1 MESLNIKSGNADIIA
16 SGIVMSFE
24 GNPIEI
30 EFGKPGNR
38 LKLINV
44 FQDEKG
50 KADLRVEAM
59 KIDNSILKITFFNFN
74 NPLGSGNTKPLSFGT
89 YEGRRIYINYRIFD
103 LNPNENIDKSLHYTI
118 YLGEEV
124 PKNDKE

>member
-59 KIDNSILKITFFNFN
+59 KIGNSILKITFFNFN